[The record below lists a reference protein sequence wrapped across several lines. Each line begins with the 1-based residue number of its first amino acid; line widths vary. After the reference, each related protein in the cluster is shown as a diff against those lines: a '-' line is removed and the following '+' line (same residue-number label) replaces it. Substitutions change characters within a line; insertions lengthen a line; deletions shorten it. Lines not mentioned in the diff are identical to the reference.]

1 MNRIIISLSIIC
13 YSAFGQDLKIIKST
27 KQTINGGA
35 SPTSTTNYTIQF
47 KKESAYKWSV
57 DSIVNA
63 NTLKSVQYT
72 IVKVDNPD
80 LVSPNFQPVKC
91 FSKKDKGLYQINFA
105 SSKNRGG
112 GRPNS
117 PTGIMVELP
126 PFPNGAII
134 YYRVG
139 KKKKKLVVDIFEE
152 LETINAP

>member
-1 MNRIIISLSIIC
+1 MKRIIVFLLIVCS
-13 YSAFGQDLKIIKST
+13 SAVGQELKFIKST

-35 SPTSTTNYTIQF
+35 SPTSTTNYTIFF

-57 DSIVNA
+57 DSVVNA

-72 IVKVDNPD
+72 IVSIDDPNAH
-80 LVSPNFQPVKC
+80 SPNILPVKY
-91 FSKKDKGLYQINFA
+91 FSKKDKGLYQITFA

-126 PFPNGAII
+126 DFPKGAII

-139 KKKKKLVVDIFEE
+139 KKKKQLIVDTFEE

>member
-1 MNRIIISLSIIC
+1 MNRILVFLLIVCS
-13 YSAFGQDLKIIKST
+13 SAFGQDLKIIKST

-35 SPTSTTNYTIQF
+35 SPTSTTNYVVQF
-47 KKESAYKWSV
+47 KKESSFKWSV
-57 DSIVNA
+57 DSVVNA
-63 NTLKSVQYT
+63 NTQKSIQYT
-72 IVKVDNPD
+72 ILKVDNPD
-80 LVSPNFQPVKC
+80 LSSPNFQSVKC

-117 PTGIMVELP
+117 PTGVMVELP
-126 PFPNGAII
+126 DFPKGAII

-139 KKKKKLVVDIFEE
+139 KKRKQLIVETFEE